1 MKTRLFAL
9 IISAG
14 ILLSA
19 CSVFPLA
26 GDPLDGS
33 AWELSS
39 LHGKRLVEGV
49 IVSIEFKDGQLGGSG
64 GCNSYGGAYEVD
76 GERIRV
82 KELVSTLMACAN
94 PSVTDQESAYL
105 QSLGDAHRFELAD
118 GQLQIYQSGG
128 EVLTFIP
135 AR

>member
-19 CSVFPLA
+19 CSAFPLA
-26 GDPLDGS
+26 SDPLDGS
-33 AWELSS
+33 AWELSA
-39 LHGKRLVEGV
+39 LHGKRPVEGV
-49 IVSIEFKDGQLGGSG
+49 IVSLEFKDGQVGGSG
-64 GCNSYGGAYEVD
+64 GCNSYGGAYEVN

-82 KELVSTLMACAN
+82 QELVSTLMACAD

-105 QSLGDAHRFELAD
+105 QSLGEAQRFELAD
-118 GQLQIYQSGG
+118 GQLQIYRSDG
-128 EVLTFIP
+128 EALTFVP